1 MLAFSNDYYGM
12 IFRATQSVELFCAYD
27 SQAYTSRYTH
37 FTLKYTCI
45 LLYLRVLLLCIV
57 VYRSIT
63 IIISIHLYRKKV
75 NLYKQY
81 YNFFSFKYTS
91 AYRGGEMLM
100 KKILLIGNPSVL
112 GKNLENILK
121 QNYHTDF
128 ISAVPKQISSISF
141 NSYNALILD
150 FTLLH
155 KYSLTI
161 SKAAKKCS
169 PNIIVLFL
177 CPTNIP
183 EQIILDFYEAGAND
197 HLYST
202 LSSPALLMKKLDIL
216 FTNYHLTTQYEDS
229 HITLNFDSLTA
240 VIDGISTSFTPLEF
254 KLLKLLSLNPN
265 TVLTRQHLLY
275 SLWDRNGN
283 HVEETSLNSMI
294 CRIRQRIDTENHHY
308 IKTIYGIGYI
318 WITY

>member
-1 MLAFSNDYYGM
+1 M
-12 IFRATQSVELFCAYD
+12 
-27 SQAYTSRYTH
+27 
-37 FTLKYTCI
+37 KK
-45 LLYLRVLLLCIV
+45 LLL
-57 VYRSIT
+57 
-63 IIISIHLYRKKV
+63 IS
-75 NLYKQY
+75 
-81 YNFFSFKYTS
+81 
-91 AYRGGEMLM
+91 
-100 KKILLIGNPSVL
+100 NPSVL

-128 ISAVPKQISSISF
+128 ISTVPKQIGSIPFS
-141 NSYNALILD
+141 SYNALLLD

-155 KYSLTI
+155 EYSLIICKT
-161 SKAAKKCS
+161 AKKHF

-177 CPTNIP
+177 CATNIP
-183 EQIILDFYEAGAND
+183 EQIILDFYEAGADD

-202 LSSPALLMKKLDIL
+202 LSSPALLQKKLDIL
-216 FTNYHLTTQYEDS
+216 FSNHHPTTKYEDS

-240 VIDGISTSFTPLEF
+240 VIEGTATSFTPLEF

-283 HVEETSLNSMI
+283 YVEETSLNSMI

-308 IKTIYGIGYI
+308 IKTIYGIGYM
-318 WITY
+318 WISYLI

>member
-1 MLAFSNDYYGM
+1 
-12 IFRATQSVELFCAYD
+12 
-27 SQAYTSRYTH
+27 
-37 FTLKYTCI
+37 
-45 LLYLRVLLLCIV
+45 
-57 VYRSIT
+57 
-63 IIISIHLYRKKV
+63 
-75 NLYKQY
+75 
-81 YNFFSFKYTS
+81 
-91 AYRGGEMLM
+91 MLM
-100 KKILLIGNPSVL
+100 KKLLLIGNPSVL

-128 ISAVPKQISSISF
+128 ISTVPKQIGSIPF
-141 NSYNALILD
+141 NSYNALLLD
-150 FTLLH
+150 FTMLH

-161 SKAAKKCS
+161 SKTAKQCY

-183 EQIILDFYEAGAND
+183 EQIILDLYEYGADD
-197 HLYST
+197 HLYIS
-202 LSSPALLMKKLDIL
+202 LSSPALLLKKLDIL
-216 FTNYHLTTQYEDS
+216 FANYHLATKYEDS

-240 VIDGISTSFTPLEF
+240 VIDGIATSFTPLEF

-283 HVEETSLNSMI
+283 YVEETSLNSMI

-308 IKTIYGIGYI
+308 IKTIYGVGYM

>member
-1 MLAFSNDYYGM
+1 
-12 IFRATQSVELFCAYD
+12 
-27 SQAYTSRYTH
+27 
-37 FTLKYTCI
+37 
-45 LLYLRVLLLCIV
+45 
-57 VYRSIT
+57 
-63 IIISIHLYRKKV
+63 
-75 NLYKQY
+75 
-81 YNFFSFKYTS
+81 
-91 AYRGGEMLM
+91 M
-100 KKILLIGNPSVL
+100 KKLLLIGTPSIL

-128 ISAVPKQISSISF
+128 ISAVPKQINSIPF

-161 SKAAKKCS
+161 CKTAKKCY

-183 EQIILDFYEAGAND
+183 EQIILNFYEAGAND

-202 LSSPALLMKKLDIL
+202 LSSPALLLKKLDIL
-216 FTNYHLTTQYEDS
+216 FTNYHLTTKYEDS

-240 VIDGISTSFTPLEF
+240 VIEDTATSFTPLEF
-254 KLLKLLSLNPN
+254 KPLKLLSLSPN

-275 SLWDRNGN
+275 SLWDRNRN
-283 HVEETSLNSMI
+283 YVEETSLNSMI

-308 IKTIYGIGYI
+308 IKTIYSVRYM
-318 WITY
+318 WIPYV

>member
-1 MLAFSNDYYGM
+1 
-12 IFRATQSVELFCAYD
+12 
-27 SQAYTSRYTH
+27 
-37 FTLKYTCI
+37 
-45 LLYLRVLLLCIV
+45 
-57 VYRSIT
+57 
-63 IIISIHLYRKKV
+63 
-75 NLYKQY
+75 
-81 YNFFSFKYTS
+81 
-91 AYRGGEMLM
+91 M
-100 KKILLIGNPSVL
+100 KKLLLIGNPSVL

-265 TVLTRQHLLY
+265 TVFIMV
-275 SLWDRNGN
+275 S
-283 HVEETSLNSMI
+283 
-294 CRIRQRIDTENHHY
+294 
-308 IKTIYGIGYI
+308 
-318 WITY
+318 

>member
-1 MLAFSNDYYGM
+1 MKKEYLSLNKYHALMTGK
-12 IFRATQSVELFCAYD
+12 RALYRRKPCTKPPCSV
-27 SQAYTSRYTH
+27 
-37 FTLKYTCI
+37 
-45 LLYLRVLLLCIV
+45 LYLVGI
-57 VYRSIT
+57 Y
-63 IIISIHLYRKKV
+63 
-75 NLYKQY
+75 
-81 YNFFSFKYTS
+81 
-91 AYRGGEMLM
+91 
-100 KKILLIGNPSVL
+100 
-112 GKNLENILK
+112 
-121 QNYHTDF
+121 
-128 ISAVPKQISSISF
+128 
-141 NSYNALILD
+141 
-150 FTLLH
+150 
-155 KYSLTI
+155 TI

>member
-1 MLAFSNDYYGM
+1 
-12 IFRATQSVELFCAYD
+12 
-27 SQAYTSRYTH
+27 
-37 FTLKYTCI
+37 
-45 LLYLRVLLLCIV
+45 
-57 VYRSIT
+57 
-63 IIISIHLYRKKV
+63 
-75 NLYKQY
+75 
-81 YNFFSFKYTS
+81 
-91 AYRGGEMLM
+91 M
-100 KKILLIGNPSVL
+100 KKLLLIGNPSVL

-229 HITLNFDSLTA
+229 HTAIPLWIENIYGGTTTRITILETNVIILVIPHCFTA
-240 VIDGISTSFTPLEF
+240 
-254 KLLKLLSLNPN
+254 
-265 TVLTRQHLLY
+265 
-275 SLWDRNGN
+275 
-283 HVEETSLNSMI
+283 ETSLSTFSKMSLSFIFSKKFTLIVDNLSSTF
-294 CRIRQRIDTENHHY
+294 CRISAAISSDMTA
-308 IKTIYGIGYI
+308 T
-318 WITY
+318 T

>member
-1 MLAFSNDYYGM
+1 
-12 IFRATQSVELFCAYD
+12 
-27 SQAYTSRYTH
+27 
-37 FTLKYTCI
+37 
-45 LLYLRVLLLCIV
+45 
-57 VYRSIT
+57 
-63 IIISIHLYRKKV
+63 
-75 NLYKQY
+75 
-81 YNFFSFKYTS
+81 
-91 AYRGGEMLM
+91 M
-100 KKILLIGNPSVL
+100 KKLLLIGNPSVL

-275 SLWDRNGN
+275 PLWDRNGN